1 MDVSVIVVS
10 HGRLHWLNRCLTALR
25 QLDYPSFEIVV
36 VADTAS
42 LQHADTTGL
51 KTAGFDT
58 PNISAA
64 RNLGLRHAAGA
75 ICAFLDDDAVPE
87 PLWLSHITQAFEK
100 TGADAVVGYVR
111 GRNGIS
117 FQSRIA
123 TVDAEAETHEEP
135 VDGDAP
141 FVPVLKP
148 GRALKLVGTNMA
160 FRRSALEALGGFD
173 EAFRYYLD
181 DTDISLRLAQ
191 AGKCAAVAPLAEVHH
206 AFASS
211 GRRTAMRAPT
221 DLFDIGRSSAL
232 YFRRHGTPKLDDLK
246 TRMTARE
253 RARLVRHMVLGNCE
267 PRDIHRLL
275 STLNAGWVAGLGED
289 LPILNHVLARDQDFS
304 PVQPIP
310 SGHIILSSRLVKRHR
325 MLKSAAEQSQSG
337 HRVSLFSFSL
347 TPIRHHVRYSDTGF
361 WVQTGG
367 QFGRSKRQT
376 KRFRWCRFASRIK
389 EEIERVAKVRG
400 I

>member
-117 FQSRIA
+117 FQS
-123 TVDAEAETHEEP
+123 
-135 VDGDAP
+135 
-141 FVPVLKP
+141 
-148 GRALKLVGTNMA
+148 
-160 FRRSALEALGGFD
+160 
-173 EAFRYYLD
+173 RYYLD